1 MYKENSDNVIIIDKT
16 NFREATMR
24 TVEVITIVILF
35 LISIGAFIIGY
46 FQFKEKG
53 ILFNN
58 AYLYAS
64 KEERATMNKKPHYR
78 QSAIVFTLL
87 GVIFLFYA
95 VTLIFRS
102 GWLFLIDLVLII
114 LLLVYAIV
122 SSVMIARKN
131 KGSV

>member
-1 MYKENSDNVIIIDKT
+1 
-16 NFREATMR
+16 MR

-35 LISIGAFIIGY
+35 LISFGAFIMGY

-78 QSAIVFTLL
+78 QSAIVFASI
-87 GVIFLFYA
+87 GFIFLLNA
-95 VTLIFRS
+95 VELIFRS
-102 GWLFLIDLVLII
+102 GWLFLVVFGLMMLLII
-114 LLLVYAIV
+114 YAIV
-122 SSVMIARKN
+122 SSIMIARKN
-131 KGSV
+131 KGNV